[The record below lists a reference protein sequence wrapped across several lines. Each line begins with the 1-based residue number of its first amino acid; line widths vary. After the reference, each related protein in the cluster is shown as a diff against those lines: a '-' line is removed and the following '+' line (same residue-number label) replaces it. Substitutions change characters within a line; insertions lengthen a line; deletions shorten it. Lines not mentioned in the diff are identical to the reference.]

1 MSKHEPMPTAP
12 RKPTPWGDSMMT
24 IRQRFGYFFIGAAF
38 SSVLMG
44 MYFFYVA
51 KVRKEARQEQEARQA
66 GQPLPVPGVPLRPTE
81 PSVR

>member
-1 MSKHEPMPTAP
+1 MSNPEPMPSAQ

-51 KVRKEARQEQEARQA
+51 KVRKEARLEQEARQA
-66 GQPLPVPGVPLRPTE
+66 GKPLPVPGLPLRPTE
-81 PSVR
+81 PPVR

>member
-1 MSKHEPMPTAP
+1 MNTPGPTPAGQ

-24 IRQRFGYFFIGAAF
+24 MRQRFGYFFVGAAF
-38 SSVLMG
+38 SSLLMG

-66 GQPLPVPGVPLRPTE
+66 GQPLPVPGVPLNPDAPPGR
-81 PSVR
+81 